1 MDSSDVKVSKE
12 NGGPLEDIVQTENS
26 SEPMDDSRW
35 LQESMST
42 EVTHEALP
50 VDQGFSTAH
59 DEKALSTSGVDP
71 TGGKGL
77 SKIIIVQ
84 NKPKKSMSSPVAPE
98 GIDIFSLM
106 D

>member
-1 MDSSDVKVSKE
+1 MDSSDAKVSKE

-35 LQESMST
+35 LQESTSI
-42 EVTHEALP
+42 EVTHKALP

-59 DEKALSTSGVDP
+59 DEKALLTSRVDP
-71 TGGKGL
+71 MGEKGL
-77 SKIIIVQ
+77 SEIIIVQ

-98 GIDIFSLM
+98 GIDIFFLM